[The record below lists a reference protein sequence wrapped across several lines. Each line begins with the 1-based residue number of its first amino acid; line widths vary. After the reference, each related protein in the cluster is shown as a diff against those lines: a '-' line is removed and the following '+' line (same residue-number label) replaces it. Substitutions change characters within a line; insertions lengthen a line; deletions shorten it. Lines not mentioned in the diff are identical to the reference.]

1 MKKSNNRNE
10 VNRLIL
16 QIKGDWYRDERN
28 RYESIWTN
36 MQR

>member
-1 MKKSNNRNE
+1 MKKKNSRNGFSGF
-10 VNRLIL
+10 IL
-16 QIKGDWYRDERN
+16 QIKGDWYRDGRN